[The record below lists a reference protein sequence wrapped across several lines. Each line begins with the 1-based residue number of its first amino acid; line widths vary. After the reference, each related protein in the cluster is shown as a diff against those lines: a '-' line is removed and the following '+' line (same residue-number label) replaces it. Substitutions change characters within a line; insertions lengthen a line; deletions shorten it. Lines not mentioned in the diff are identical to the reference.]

1 MNAAAFDAEVRAL
14 KSAAATARL
23 AREMAHD
30 RIVLAF
36 RNQVQ
41 RQGPGPSDGD
51 LQSFARLALVEHT
64 LRKEFGRAV
73 MLAEE
78 LRATSDSMA

>member
-1 MNAAAFDAEVRAL
+1 MNVAAFDAEVRAL

-23 AREMAHD
+23 GREMVHD

-36 RNQVQ
+36 RDQLQ
-41 RQGPGPSDGD
+41 RQGPGPTDAD
-51 LQSFARLALVEHT
+51 LQSFARLALVERT
-64 LRKEFGRAV
+64 LHKEFGRAV
-73 MLAEE
+73 ALAEE